1 MSMTDPVP
9 IGRRFVTLD
18 GAPPS
23 APYSPAVGFGD
34 LLWTSGQLPIDADG
48 RTPAQFADQ
57 VELAID
63 NLEAVLT
70 VSGASLATIIK
81 ASAFVTDIEDLPVF
95 NEVYR
100 RRISTT
106 GAPARTTVQIA
117 AFRGASRIEID
128 AVAHVVRDVTV

>member
-1 MSMTDPVP
+1 MTDPAAT
-9 IGRRFVTLD
+9 GRRLVTLD

-34 LLWTSGQLPIDADG
+34 LVWTSGQLPIDADG
-48 RTPAQFADQ
+48 GTPAEFADQ

-63 NLEAVLT
+63 NLEAVLAA
-70 VSGASLATIIK
+70 SGASLATIIK
-81 ASAFVTDIEDLPVF
+81 VSAFVTDIGDLPVF

-117 AFRGASRIEID
+117 AFRSASRIEID
-128 AVAHVVRDVTV
+128 AVAHVVRDVIH